1 MTCRRLSTKS
11 SIFSGCRVSR
21 KLVAIQIYR
30 ELAAE
35 ASHQGLNLV
44 EQICAV
50 PGNEAAPEV
59 LGMLPQDLNPI
70 ELRTVGRQIVQI
82 QPVFGPLAPLLL
94 HQVTLVNACIVDQDD
109 AGTE

>member
-1 MTCRRLSTKS
+1 MSKYSCK
-11 SIFSGCRVSR
+11 
-21 KLVAIQIYR
+21 IYR

-44 EQICAV
+44 EQIGAV

-82 QPVFGPLAPLLL
+82 QPVFGPLSPFLL
-94 HQVTLVNACIVDQDD
+94 HEIALVNTSIVDQDD
-109 AGTE
+109 AWN